1 MQTTGKPK
9 RQPEAVATLGFQIGV
24 ISHRKDTAAGSANM
38 FIHKIKLSAQGK
50 VLPLQHTILY
60 AQEETR
66 KIIKFMRPSYQ
77 EVLIS

>member
-50 VLPLQHTILY
+50 VLPL
-60 AQEETR
+60 
-66 KIIKFMRPSYQ
+66 
-77 EVLIS
+77 